1 MSLRVFVTG
10 GASGLGRAIAE
21 RYAKDGARVLIGD
34 VHEKRME
41 ETVAAIG
48 PNARSIRCDVTKE
61 EDLMA
66 AARWCEETWGG
77 VDIVVNNAGVAASGP
92 IEATSMADWE
102 WIVNINLLGVVRG
115 CKAFVP
121 MLKRQKG
128 GHIVNV
134 ASMAG
139 LINPPGA
146 AAYNATK
153 AAVVSISETLR
164 VELAGDNIQIHVLCP
179 AFVRTNLLE
188 NFRGANEDSE
198 RVTRRLVSRAKMGP
212 AEVAQMVHRGVA
224 RGDFHILTHSEG
236 KQAWLFKRFAPG
248 ALFVRVARKKAA
260 RAMERRGDG
269 TDPRP

>member
-1 MSLRVFVTG
+1 MSLRVFITG

-21 RYAKDGARVLIGD
+21 RYARDGARVCIGD
-34 VHEKRME
+34 VHEKRSE
-41 ETVAAIG
+41 ETRLALG
-48 PNARSIRCDVTKE
+48 PHAHAIRCDVTKE
-61 EDLMA
+61 DDLVA
-66 AARWCEETWGG
+66 AARWCEQNWGG
-77 VDIVVNNAGVAASGP
+77 IDIVVNNAGVAASGP
-92 IEATSMADWE
+92 IEATSMADWA
-102 WIVNINLLGVVRG
+102 WIVDINLLGVVRG

-121 MLKRQKG
+121 MLKRQHS

-153 AAVVSISETLR
+153 AAVVSVSETLR
-164 VELAGDNIQIHVLCP
+164 VELAGDNIQIHVVCP

-188 NFRGANEDSE
+188 NFRGATEDAD

-212 AEVAQMVHRGVA
+212 AEVADIVHRGVA

-248 ALFVRVARKKAA
+248 ALFVRVARKRAA
-260 RAMERRGDG
+260 RAMARR
-269 TDPRP
+269 P